1 MVFPL
6 FRGPLDPSGA
16 AATVFA
22 LRDPN
27 MAKTSTL
34 ARNAKRR
41 RKVAKYADKRKAL
54 KAIADDAKRTPEE
67 RDAARAKLAALPRD
81 ANPVRVRNRC
91 LLTGR
96 SRGNYRK
103 FGLCR
108 NQFRAMAL
116 RGEIP
121 GVIKASW

>member
-1 MVFPL
+1 L
-6 FRGPLDPSGA
+6 QSRLDRIGSG
-16 AATVFA
+16 ATVFA
-22 LRDPN
+22 LREPES

-41 RKVAKYADKRKAL
+41 RIAAKYAEKRKAL
-54 KAIADDAKRTPEE
+54 KAIADDAKKTPEE
-67 RDAARAKLAALPRD
+67 RDAARAKLADLPRD
-81 ANPVRVRNRC
+81 ANPVRIRNRC

-108 NQFRAMAL
+108 NQFRALAL
-116 RGEIP
+116 KGEIP
-121 GVIKASW
+121 GVRKASW

>member
-1 MVFPL
+1 
-6 FRGPLDPSGA
+6 
-16 AATVFA
+16 
-22 LRDPN
+22 

-34 ARNAKRR
+34 ARNIKRR
-41 RKVAKYADKRKAL
+41 QMAAKFADKRKAL
-54 KAIADDAKRTPEE
+54 KAIIGDTSKPVEE
-67 RDAARAKLAALPRD
+67 REAARAKLAKLPRD
-81 ANPVRVRNRC
+81 ANPVRIRNRC

-108 NQFRAMAL
+108 NQFRAFAL

-121 GVIKASW
+121 GVRKASW